1 MSASGQTVVVAQ
13 IYVTAAGENPTVEC
27 TEKVKSGMGLV
38 IWQVHNNSGS
48 ALTNVE
54 LANFTPAVAGIQL
67 EIRSGAFS
75 DLSTGP
81 IPDGHRKTIPGF
93 FAGRLGDVY
102 NYDIKVNGH
111 VAADPQLE
119 I

>member
-1 MSASGQTVVVAQ
+1 
-13 IYVTAAGENPTVEC
+13 
-27 TEKVKSGMGLV
+27 MGLV

-54 LANFTPAVAGIQL
+54 LADFTPAVADIQL
-67 EIRSGAFS
+67 EIQSGEFS

-81 IPDGHRKTIPGF
+81 IPDGHRRTIPGF
-93 FAGRLGDVY
+93 FLGRLGDVY
-102 NYDIKVNGH
+102 NYDIKVDGH
-111 VAADPQLE
+111 VAADFQLE